1 MASEGRGRGPGEG
14 QVLVYVAFVYSLA
27 HSLQSNPSPTLGLF
41 LAEPGCSWVDFQ
53 TCGTSVTNSRVG
65 GAVKREEMPQD
76 SR

>member
-1 MASEGRGRGPGEG
+1 MASEERGRGTGEG

-27 HSLQSNPSPTLGLF
+27 HRLQSNPSPTSGLF

-53 TCGTSVTNSRVG
+53 TYGTSMTNAGVG